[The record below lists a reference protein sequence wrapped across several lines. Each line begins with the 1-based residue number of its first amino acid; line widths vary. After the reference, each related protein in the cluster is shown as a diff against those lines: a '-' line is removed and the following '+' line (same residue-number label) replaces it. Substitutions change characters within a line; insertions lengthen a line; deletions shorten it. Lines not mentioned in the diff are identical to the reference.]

1 MAKRL
6 FDRLEEGVM
15 ALLLA
20 AMTILT
26 FTQVVLRYIFNAGFV
41 WALEATTY
49 LFAWMVLIGISYGI
63 RTGAHIGIDLVV
75 KALPLTLR
83 RASGVLAIGLCLF
96 YAGLMT
102 YGSYKYIE
110 RMMILGVNAE
120 DIPVQRWLLGI
131 ILPIGFGLLGLRLL
145 QAASDVLR
153 GRRDGL
159 PLAHEEE
166 ELLHDTTL
174 AGGGDGPSHAA

>member
-1 MAKRL
+1 MAARVIN
-6 FDRLEEGVM
+6 RLEEGLL

-26 FTQVVLRYIFNAGFV
+26 FLQVVLRYVFNTGLV

-63 RTGAHIGIDLVV
+63 RAGAHIGIDFVV
-75 KALPLTLR
+75 TALPRGPR
-83 RASGVLAIGLCLF
+83 RIAGAIAIGLCLV

-102 YGSYKYIE
+102 YGSYNYID
-110 RMMILGVNAE
+110 RMMLLGVDAE
-120 DIPVQRWLLGI
+120 DIPLPRWLLGV
-131 ILPIGFGLLGLRLL
+131 ILPIGFALLGLRLL
-145 QAASDVLR
+145 QAAWDLLQ

-159 PLAHEEE
+159 PLAHEEK
-166 ELLHDTTL
+166 ELLHDKSLT
-174 AGGGDGPSHAA
+174 GGDAIDRPS